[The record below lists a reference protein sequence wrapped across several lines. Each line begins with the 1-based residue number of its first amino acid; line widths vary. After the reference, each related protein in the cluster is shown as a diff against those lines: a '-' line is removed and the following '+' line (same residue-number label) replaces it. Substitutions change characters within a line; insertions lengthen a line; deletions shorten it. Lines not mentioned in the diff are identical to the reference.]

1 MNRGG
6 NAKFWLDK
14 TMDFIFAK
22 YTDMYVRQ
30 WLDNEYGKAEATPY
44 KKLYG
49 KDIVIMERSFIE
61 GEIKKGIFQKQ
72 IFSDL
77 HLDFRF
83 LIIHGDLSLQDL
95 KRRRLVEECG

>member
-1 MNRGG
+1 
-6 NAKFWLDK
+6 
-14 TMDFIFAK
+14 
-22 YTDMYVRQ
+22 MYVRQ

-77 HLDFRF
+77 ALKYYNDINRWQ
-83 LIIHGDLSLQDL
+83 SLKTDY
-95 KRRRLVEECG
+95 RNLVNRKTK